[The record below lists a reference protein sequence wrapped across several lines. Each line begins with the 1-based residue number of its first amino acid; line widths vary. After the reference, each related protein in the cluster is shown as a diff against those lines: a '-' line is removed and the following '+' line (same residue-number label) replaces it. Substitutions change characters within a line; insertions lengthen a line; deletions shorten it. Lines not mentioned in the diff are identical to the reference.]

1 MFFTSL
7 KIFLDNDVYWCYY
20 KQKGGVILK
29 ERIKKLRKA
38 LDLTQQK
45 FAEKIGTSAN
55 VLTNYETGRRN
66 PSSSVINN
74 ICKTFNVNEKWLR
87 TGNGEIFKPV
97 PKYGIDMLAQEYNL
111 TYNENILIEKFVNLK
126 PENRQA
132 VIDYILEVANS
143 INNYDT
149 EIAESICPE
158 NSLDIEKEVDEYRK
172 ELELEKKVEEKSS
185 VLRDIN

>member
-1 MFFTSL
+1 MN
-7 KIFLDNDVYWCYY
+7 IN
-20 KQKGGVILK
+20 
-29 ERIKKLRKA
+29 ERIKLVRTS
-38 LDLTQQK
+38 LNMTQTDFGIKIAVAQNYLSNIEK
-45 FAEKIGTSAN
+45 GYREVTEKI
-55 VLTNYETGRRN
+55 
-66 PSSSVINN
+66 IKI
-74 ICKTFNVNEKWLR
+74 ICSEFNVYEKWLR
-87 TGNGEIFKPV
+87 TGEGEMFKPA
-97 PKYGIDMLAQEYNL
+97 PKYGIDMLAQEHNL
-111 TYNENILIEKFVNLK
+111 THNENILIEKFVNLK

-149 EIAESICPE
+149 EIAEPICPE